1 MMQTIFPESNGIFQ
15 DNNAP
20 IRTAEIVQSWF
31 KEHENEVKHL
41 PFS

>member
-1 MMQTIFPESNGIFQ
+1 MQTIFPESNGIFQ

>member
-1 MMQTIFPESNGIFQ
+1 MQTIFPESNGIFQ
-15 DNNAP
+15 DNDAP